1 MEIKWKD
8 IDPETEERRQI
19 RAHRFARQWSFA
31 CRTGRGEQ
39 WDKNLTPTLAMWEE
53 LLDCLE
59 RRYRR
64 REGVSDEDIADVQR
78 IIAEARRR
86 GQS

>member
-8 IDPETEERRQI
+8 IDPETQERRHI

-31 CRTGRGEQ
+31 SRSGRGEQ
-39 WDKNLTPTLAMWEE
+39 WDKSLTPTLAMWKE

-64 REGVSDEDIADVQR
+64 REGVTDEDLADVRR
-78 IIAEARRR
+78 IIAEVERRT
-86 GQS
+86 QP